1 MNSSLTTTIISPT
14 TTINT
19 TTAYISGKVGI
30 GIANPTKAKLEI
42 SGSIG
47 YDTPGNIGYLNVA
60 GQVGHYNPGSWPYS
74 IYASNVISGQEFHAH
89 SDERI
94 KNIRGVSDSRSDL
107 NTLLQIEI
115 TDYRM
120 RDTLAYGSRLT
131 KKVIAQQ
138 VEQVYPQA
146 VTANLTEVV
155 PDIYRR
161 AEAEGNWVMLA
172 TDLQVG
178 ERVKLITETASSI
191 YTVTAV
197 DAGRFQVE
205 LPSGAGPLSSAVFVY
220 GREVDDFH
228 TVDYEAISM
237 LNVSATQELAK
248 EVERLKAENEAL
260 RAENDAF
267 ETRLSRMEAM
277 LHSGQSGSNSTN
289 TTNTK

>member
-1 MNSSLTTTIISPT
+1 M
-14 TTINT
+14 
-19 TTAYISGKVGI
+19 
-30 GIANPTKAKLEI
+30 
-42 SGSIG
+42 
-47 YDTPGNIGYLNVA
+47 
-60 GQVGHYNPGSWPYS
+60 
-74 IYASNVISGQEFHAH
+74 
-89 SDERI
+89 
-94 KNIRGVSDSRSDL
+94 
-107 NTLLQIEI
+107 QIEI

-120 RDTLAYGSRLT
+120 RDTLAHGSRLT

-146 VTANLTEVV
+146 VNANLTEVV
-155 PDIYRR
+155 PDIYQR
-161 AEAEGNWVMLA
+161 AGAEGNWVMLA
-172 TDLQVG
+172 TDLKVG
-178 ERVKLITETASSI
+178 ERVKLITETASTI
-191 YTVTAV
+191 YTVAAV
-197 DAGRFQVE
+197 ESDRFQVE

-248 EVERLKAENEAL
+248 QVEKLKAENEAL